1 MKRGDEDMANKSEK
15 GNGKI
20 FVWDM
25 PTRLFHWTLAI
36 LVTTS
41 ILTGLGWSGLTNEA
55 WVHEWSGI
63 SILVLL
69 FFRIFWGLFGG
80 RHARFSDFIKGPRA
94 VFSYAKGLVT
104 GRHEQWK
111 GHNPMGG
118 LAVIALIGLL
128 SAQVGTGLFA
138 NDDSDIEG
146 PLFDKVGKEIS
157 DVITSFHYDIA
168 TLIFI
173 VIGVHVTAIVLYRF
187 QGERLIAAMMHGHK
201 EEGDYKESAI
211 KVPTAGNPFLALVV
225 LAVSVGLVAF
235 ILNI

>member
-1 MKRGDEDMANKSEK
+1 MKRGDEDMTNKSEK

-25 PTRLFHWTLAI
+25 PTRLVHWTLAI

-104 GRHEQWK
+104 GTHEQWK

-118 LAVIALIGLL
+118 LSVIALVGLL
-128 SAQVGTGLFA
+128 LS
-138 NDDSDIEG
+138 
-146 PLFDKVGKEIS
+146 
-157 DVITSFHYDIA
+157 
-168 TLIFI
+168 LIHI
-173 VIGVHVTAIVLYRF
+173 
-187 QGERLIAAMMHGHK
+187 
-201 EEGDYKESAI
+201 
-211 KVPTAGNPFLALVV
+211 
-225 LAVSVGLVAF
+225 
-235 ILNI
+235 